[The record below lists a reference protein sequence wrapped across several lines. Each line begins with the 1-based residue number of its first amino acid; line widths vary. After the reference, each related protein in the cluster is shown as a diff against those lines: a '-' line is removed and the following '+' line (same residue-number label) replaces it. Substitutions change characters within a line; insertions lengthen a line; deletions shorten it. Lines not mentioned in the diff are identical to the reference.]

1 MSRCKLLRFDYK
13 IYARKV
19 ILTFAY
25 FYVQYINFRIPC
37 PYNRSGIRLLLR
49 VYQFPDSM
57 PVMPFPL
64 SLISTCNI
72 SISGFYTRKIGHSL
86 LYSFMHFGQNNFHYV
101 PYAILMISSI
111 PASSI
116 ETSLIFFCFERSAM
130 ISAAVVSF
138 FINLYLAILPLCSII
153 SQRSCDGASSS

>member
-1 MSRCKLLRFDYK
+1 MYQFSDSMP
-13 IYARKV
+13 V
-19 ILTFAY
+19 
-25 FYVQYINFRIPC
+25 
-37 PYNRSGIRLLLR
+37 NRSGIRLLSTCI
-49 VYQFPDSM
+49 YQFPDSM
-57 PVMPFPL
+57 PVNRSGIAYFYVYISISGFYARNAIPS

-86 LYSFMHFGQNNFHYV
+86 LYSFMHFGANHFHYA